1 MMTWQLLK
9 LGGTWIGIVGMLVL
23 LPGPRAGAQGTFA
36 DPAFQ
41 TVWERSD
48 KPVAEGRAGGRSWT
62 WGPQAR
68 QPLREPYS
76 RNVFGGDRL
85 VQYFDKARMEI
96 NNPNGDRNNLYFVT
110 NGRLVVEMISGRVQT
125 GDNSYDNRLAAEIP
139 VSGDNTPANKDAPT
153 YATLYN
159 TANIGG
165 VGPDGAQVTGG
176 LLPGRSLDR
185 SGALHNVSL
194 ASVACPPRTP
204 NVNGAVA
211 AATWVPQTKHNIP
224 KVFWDFLNQRGPIYV
239 NGSYQ
244 NGPVVDWV
252 FAMGYPITEPYWVK
266 TVVGTRS
273 QWVLFQA
280 FERRILTYTPCNEAA
295 FQVEMGNVGLHYYDW
310 RYGTASAA
318 REAQVLDAVAPADVC
333 PEAQAAVC
341 PFVPA
346 VPSSSRIRPTGQ
358 ARTGAEGSMD
368 LQTRTTVIRLLDN
381 GFVQFRAITD
391 PITQVAVELGRIFA
405 AHDPNGHDV
414 ITVDTGSAVVVA
426 LDTHFSVQATR
437 QDLYVNVRDG
447 KGVTVTLKNQNTVLV
462 PGQQTRFARAA
473 TTIPPPEPMDPA
485 EAGLWDEVIAHWRT
499 VPGVLRPALIDVV
512 PLPDAPVQTAPPVG
526 GPPLGCGF
534 DLAWD
539 PIGAAGAAT
548 YTVELEQLVPNTKT
562 YTPWQR
568 VERITATR
576 YAIAFASDTSFTA
589 RWRVWASV
597 GGVVGAASP
606 WQDFQVQCIA

>member
-1 MMTWQLLK
+1 
-9 LGGTWIGIVGMLVL
+9 MLVL

-96 NNPNGDRNNLYFVT
+96 NDPNGDRTNLYFVT

-333 PEAQAAVC
+333 PEAQAAAC

>member
-1 MMTWQLLK
+1 
-9 LGGTWIGIVGMLVL
+9 
-23 LPGPRAGAQGTFA
+23 
-36 DPAFQ
+36 
-41 TVWERSD
+41 
-48 KPVAEGRAGGRSWT
+48 
-62 WGPQAR
+62 
-68 QPLREPYS
+68 
-76 RNVFGGDRL
+76 
-85 VQYFDKARMEI
+85 
-96 NNPNGDRNNLYFVT
+96 
-110 NGRLVVEMISGRVQT
+110 
-125 GDNSYDNRLAAEIP
+125 
-139 VSGDNTPANKDAPT
+139 
-153 YATLYN
+153 
-159 TANIGG
+159 
-165 VGPDGAQVTGG
+165 
-176 LLPGRSLDR
+176 
-185 SGALHNVSL
+185 
-194 ASVACPPRTP
+194 
-204 NVNGAVA
+204 
-211 AATWVPQTKHNIP
+211 
-224 KVFWDFLNQRGPIYV
+224 
-239 NGSYQ
+239 
-244 NGPVVDWV
+244 
-252 FAMGYPITEPYWVK
+252 
-266 TVVGTRS
+266 
-273 QWVLFQA
+273 VLFQA

-318 REAQVLDAVAPADVC
+318 REAQVLDAVTPADVC
-333 PEAQAAVC
+333 IEAQAAAC
-341 PFVPA
+341 PFIPA
-346 VPSSSRIRPTGQ
+346 VPSSSHIRPTGQ

-381 GFVQFRAITD
+381 SFVQFRAITD

-499 VPGVLRPALIDVV
+499 LPGVLRPALIDVV
-512 PLPDAPVQTAPPVG
+512 ALPEAPVQTDPPVG
-526 GPPLGCGF
+526 GPPLGCSF
-534 DLAWD
+534 TLTWQ
-539 PIGAAGAAT
+539 PIASAAGTT

-568 VERITATR
+568 VEQITGTQ
-576 YAIAFASDTSFTA
+576 YAVAFASDTSFTA